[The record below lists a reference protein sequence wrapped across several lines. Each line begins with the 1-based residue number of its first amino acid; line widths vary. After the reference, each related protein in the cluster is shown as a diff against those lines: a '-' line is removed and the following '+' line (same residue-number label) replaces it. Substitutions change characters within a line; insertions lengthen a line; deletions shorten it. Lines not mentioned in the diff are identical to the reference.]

1 MTSHTAI
8 AQPVLR
14 LRFARA
20 WLCSVLLA
28 AAATAAAAPPSQHMD
43 RVRLAAEDHPQ
54 AALTDATRELAAA
67 RSTGNLQDEFW
78 LLLAI
83 ARVHQLLE
91 NPQAG
96 LRTVAEANSV
106 LQRMA
111 DPPRHFPLWLE
122 LGAIG
127 SSLSSAKPYDL
138 AQRMAALRSRVK
150 QLDDAAL
157 TCDLMGIDV
166 WLLQDARSYDEAWI
180 AAEALERCSREAG
193 QADGVA
199 RALIAFG
206 GLAAAMQPASNAAT
220 DYLARALQALGN
232 EPARFRRSVVEWEI
246 GMALRERQQP
256 ALAMPHLLRA
266 QAISRDI
273 NDHAGIAAANITI
286 AHVLIDLGSPGRALA
301 PLREAQ
307 TLLQASDDGF
317 RMPGVYELRIRALAA
332 LRSSEVLPEIDAA
345 RRWDVPSVQPAV
357 RAHLARAMGEG
368 YAAMQKFSLA
378 YAELRRAGTLDKD
391 GKDLARDVQLVRLQV
406 RYEAAQRDAEN
417 AALRYQSESA
427 LLQLQ
432 TQSAQQRALW
442 AALSALL
449 LLLGAAAYFGM
460 QLLKRRRVLAD
471 LALRDELTGQ
481 PNRRSV
487 YAYGEAQ
494 FQQTR
499 QLGGPMSV
507 AMIDLDHFKRVND
520 EWGHAMGDAVLRAF
534 ASAVTGTLRGQDRLG
549 RWGGEEWLL
558 IMPGT
563 GIDELALLFARLR
576 QRFAETRIEG
586 LPARHGFT
594 FSMGGAELR
603 PATASLNELIAE
615 ADRQLYLA
623 KNAGR
628 NTLRPLPEASAS
640 DHSTQRVFLTAE

>member
-1 MTSHTAI
+1 
-8 AQPVLR
+8 
-14 LRFARA
+14 
-20 WLCSVLLA
+20 
-28 AAATAAAAPPSQHMD
+28 
-43 RVRLAAEDHPQ
+43 
-54 AALTDATRELAAA
+54 
-67 RSTGNLQDEFW
+67 
-78 LLLAI
+78 
-83 ARVHQLLE
+83 
-91 NPQAG
+91 
-96 LRTVAEANSV
+96 
-106 LQRMA
+106 
-111 DPPRHFPLWLE
+111 
-122 LGAIG
+122 
-127 SSLSSAKPYDL
+127 
-138 AQRMAALRSRVK
+138 
-150 QLDDAAL
+150 
-157 TCDLMGIDV
+157 
-166 WLLQDARSYDEAWI
+166 
-180 AAEALERCSREAG
+180 
-193 QADGVA
+193 
-199 RALIAFG
+199 
-206 GLAAAMQPASNAAT
+206 
-220 DYLARALQALGN
+220 
-232 EPARFRRSVVEWEI
+232 
-246 GMALRERQQP
+246 
-256 ALAMPHLLRA
+256 MPHLLRA

-301 PLREAQ
+301 PLQEAQ

-357 RAHLARAMGEG
+357 RAQLARAMGEG

-378 YAELRRAGTLDKD
+378 YAELQRAGTLDKD
-391 GKDLARDVQLVRLQV
+391 GKELARDVQLVRLQT

-449 LLLGAAAYFGM
+449 LLLGAAAFFGM
-460 QLLKRRRVLAD
+460 QLLRRRRVLAD

-487 YAYGEAQ
+487 SAYGEAQ
-494 FQQTR
+494 LQQTR

-534 ASAVTGTLRGQDRLG
+534 ASAVTGALRGQDRLG

-558 IMPGT
+558 VMPGT
-563 GIDELALLFARLR
+563 RIDELPLVFTRLR
-576 QRFAETRIEG
+576 QRFAETPVEG
-586 LPARHGFT
+586 LPVRHGFT
-594 FSMGGAELR
+594 FSMGGAELQ

-623 KNAGR
+623 KSAGR
-628 NTLRPLPEASAS
+628 NTLRPLPDATAS
-640 DHSTQRVFLTAE
+640 DHTTQCVFLAAE